1 MRVLKYIFVT
11 SLVILVAACSSRNP
25 DPLIKEEV
33 QASAQDDFEL
43 LKESTANAPMEI
55 DLYQALAIA
64 IKNNR
69 ELRIQVMDSALSQG
83 QIDVVKFD
91 MLPKL
96 SANAGYKVLE
106 KHPASTSVSMVTEK
120 DSSGNDITGEENK
133 AANALANNPSYSVSQ
148 ETPSRTTDVGF
159 TWNALDFGLSY
170 VRAGQQADKYLISKE
185 LERKAIHNLTK
196 EVIYA
201 YWKTLSADE
210 LLAQI
215 NPLMDRVNKALDDYE
230 YIEELLISSPM
241 DALLYQKEL
250 LDVAQILNTQRRAL
264 MDSRAQLA
272 NLLGLMPDQEFVL
285 VNTNNPLTELDL
297 SLQEQEEAALFSRPE
312 LLEIRYQERVTAAE
326 ARASMLSLFPSLTF
340 NATWTYDSNKY
351 LLNKNN
357 TEYGALF
364 GVNLLNVFQAGNI
377 NDVNKINEQIIEE
390 QRLALSMA
398 VLSQVHIANINYA
411 QSLREYSNA
420 KHYLNV
426 AHRINELIAN
436 AQKISRFGELEVI
449 REEASL
455 LVARLRNDIA
465 YAELQYSLGTLY
477 SSVGMNFV
485 PDNLAQV
492 SDQEL
497 AVALE
502 DNLNRWTKNY
512 NSFITMPI
520 QEQNPIFEKTT
531 KIAAGNVGE
540 YFDFV
545 EYKFAFDETTFYLEG
560 SGKTHYEAGLV
571 NGDSLPPWIVF
582 LPSQYMFVGSPPQ
595 ASGSLDIKL
604 TASNDVVSLS
614 DVFTLTWN
622 SSDGTNSDDESQDFI
637 INQELL
643 DELNKAID
651 EKILQVKKPLQEIN
665 EEQLDNLVAAL
676 NDKEAGKIN
685 NLIEEVSDSSFIIKP
700 KPKPSK
706 EVVIAALE
714 ESLSN
719 QIESLTSYSSSQST
733 YIQVGAFRKENVSLR
748 IADDISNKLGTTV
761 EVIPTLVS
769 EPVMYRILVG
779 PEHKD
784 DIIETIADLM
794 ELGISDYFLTHG

>member
-1 MRVLKYIFVT
+1 MRVLKYTIFA
-11 SLVILVAACSSRNP
+11 SLILVVAACSNRTP
-25 DPLIKEEV
+25 EPLVKEDI
-33 QASAQDDFEL
+33 QASAQEDYEL
-43 LKESTANAPMEI
+43 LKDSTADVPVEI
-55 DLYQALAIA
+55 DLYQAISIA

-69 ELRIQVMDSALSQG
+69 ELRTQIMDSALTLG

-120 DSSGNDITGEENK
+120 DSDGNEITGTENT
-133 AANALANNPSYSVSQ
+133 AANAIGNSPTYSISQ
-148 ETPSRTTDVGF
+148 ETPSYTNDIGF

-170 VRAGQQADKYLISKE
+170 VRAGQQADRYLISKE

-272 NLLGLMPDQEFVL
+272 NLLGLMPDQEFIL
-285 VNTNNPLTELDL
+285 VNTDKPLSELDM
-297 SLQEQEEAALFSRPE
+297 SLLEQEEAALFSRPE
-312 LLEIRYQERVTAAE
+312 LLEIRYQEKVTAAE

-351 LLNKNN
+351 LLNKDN

-377 NDVNKINEQIIEE
+377 NDVNKINEQIIKE

-411 QSLREYSNA
+411 QNLREYSNA

-426 AHRINELIAN
+426 AQRINELIAN

-492 SDQEL
+492 SDEEL
-497 AVALE
+497 AMALE
-502 DNLNRWTKNY
+502 DKSQMDNQISELVSQGLLEWKWEGEVENVDWYYSHASCLVIPSRWEGVPNVLVEAMLAGCPVVSTPVSDIPNILGNSERGILCEGIEADQIADGIRMFGKLNSY
-512 NSFITMPI
+512 EID
-520 QEQNPIFEKTT
+520 
-531 KIAAGNVGE
+531 KI
-540 YFDFV
+540 Y
-545 EYKFAFDETTFYLEG
+545 
-560 SGKTHYEAGLV
+560 
-571 NGDSLPPWIVF
+571 
-582 LPSQYMFVGSPPQ
+582 
-595 ASGSLDIKL
+595 GSLDKVLKAHSKLKKSEIVKSIRGTQGGYILSKNPHDIKL
-604 TASNDVVSLS
+604 KNIFNAV
-614 DVFTLTWN
+614 
-622 SSDGTNSDDESQDFI
+622 DEKVKTVQCKKDSKKGCNGRATKCI
-637 INQELL
+637 THNLW
-643 DELNKAID
+643 DELENHINSFFEKKSLEDLINKR
-651 EKILQVKKPLQEIN
+651 
-665 EEQLDNLVAAL
+665 
-676 NDKEAGKIN
+676 
-685 NLIEEVSDSSFIIKP
+685 
-700 KPKPSK
+700 
-706 EVVIAALE
+706 
-714 ESLSN
+714 ESRL
-719 QIESLTSYSSSQST
+719 
-733 YIQVGAFRKENVSLR
+733 
-748 IADDISNKLGTTV
+748 
-761 EVIPTLVS
+761 
-769 EPVMYRILVG
+769 
-779 PEHKD
+779 
-784 DIIETIADLM
+784 
-794 ELGISDYFLTHG
+794 

>member
-1 MRVLKYIFVT
+1 MRILKYIFVT
-11 SLVILVAACSSRNP
+11 SLILLVAACSSRNP

-33 QASAQDDFEL
+33 QASAQEDFEL
-43 LKESTANAPMEI
+43 LKESAANAPMKI

-69 ELRIQVMDSALSQG
+69 ELRIQLMDSALSQG

-96 SANAGYKVLE
+96 SANAGYKILE
-106 KHPASTSVSMVTEK
+106 KHPASTSVSMVTE
-120 DSSGNDITGEENK
+120 GGEENQ
-133 AANALANNPSYSVSQ
+133 AANAIGDNPSYSVSQ
-148 ETPSRTTDVGF
+148 ETPSRTTDIGF

-170 VRAGQQADKYLISKE
+170 VRAGQQADRYLISKE

-210 LLAQI
+210 LLSQI

-285 VNTNNPLTELDL
+285 VDTKNPLSELDM

-312 LLEIRYQERVTAAE
+312 LLEIRYQEKVTAAE

-351 LLNKNN
+351 LLNKDN

-377 NDVNKINEQIIEE
+377 NDVNKINEQIVEE

-411 QSLREYSNA
+411 QSLREFSNA

-426 AHRINELIAN
+426 AQRINELIAN

-465 YAELQYSLGTLY
+465 YAELQYSLGNLY

-485 PDNLAQV
+485 PDDLTQV
-492 SDQEL
+492 SDEEL
-497 AVALE
+497 ALALE

-512 NSFITMPI
+512 HSFITMPI
-520 QEQNPIFEKTT
+520 NEQNPVFEQTT

-545 EYKFAFDETTFYLEG
+545 EYKFVFDETTFYLEG
-560 SGKTHYEAGLV
+560 SGKTHYDVKLV

-582 LPSQYMFVGSPPQ
+582 LPSQYMFVGNPPQ
-595 ASGSLDIKL
+595 SSGSIDIKL

-614 DVFTLTWN
+614 DIFTLTW
-622 SSDGTNSDDESQDFI
+622 DKGTAGSNSDEESQSDDFI

-651 EKILQVKKPLQEIN
+651 AKILQVKKPLQEIN

-685 NLIEEVSDSSFIIKP
+685 NLIEEISDSSFIIKP
-700 KPKPSK
+700 KPKPTK

-761 EVIPTLVS
+761 EVIPTLIS

>member
-1 MRVLKYIFVT
+1 
-11 SLVILVAACSSRNP
+11 VAACSSRSP
-25 DPLIKEEV
+25 EPLIKEEV
-33 QASAQDDFEL
+33 QTSAKEDFEL

-96 SANAGYKVLE
+96 SANAGYKVLRE
-106 KHPASTSVSMVTEK
+106 HPASTSVSMVTEE
-120 DSSGNDITGEENK
+120 EENK
-133 AANALANNPSYSVSQ
+133 AANDIGASPSYSVSQ
-148 ETPSRTTDVGF
+148 DAVSRTQDIGF

-170 VRAGQQADKYLISKE
+170 VRAGQQADRYLISKE

-285 VNTNNPLTELDL
+285 VNTDNPLTELDL

-312 LLEIRYQERVTAAE
+312 LLEIRYQEKVTAAE

-357 TEYGALF
+357 AEYGALF

-520 QEQNPIFEKTT
+520 NDQNPVFEQTT

-560 SGKTHYEAGLV
+560 SGKTHYDVELA

-582 LPSQYMFVGSPPQ
+582 LPSQYMFVGNPPQ
-595 ASGSLDIKL
+595 VSGSIDIKL

-614 DVFTLTWN
+614 DTFTLTWN
-622 SSDGTNSDDESQDFI
+622 KSTADPKLDGESQSDDFI

-643 DELNKAID
+643 DELNKAIN
-651 EKILQVKKPLQEIN
+651 EKILELKKPLQEIN

-685 NLIEEVSDSSFIIKP
+685 NLIEEISDSSFVIKP